1 MFMKKIILAIG
12 IIGLAIVGFAIF
24 KGWFGMGG
32 QAAMFESGQISILND
47 SADTISVEYKM
58 GEENVDATIPAREKM
73 LCGSNGFVRI
83 FTAKKDGS
91 YEVMYPVDTQLREV
105 TLSQIVESVKKE
117 AVEGEIFTK
126 KGMLGD
132 IAIMYEEVELE

>member
-1 MFMKKIILAIG
+1 MKKIILAIG
-12 IIGLAIVGFAIF
+12 IIGLLVVGCLIF
-24 KGWFGMGG
+24 RDRFGMGG
-32 QAAMFESGQISILND
+32 QAEMFESGQISLMND

-58 GEENVDATIPAREKM
+58 GEENVDATIPAREKL

-91 YEVMYPVDTQLREV
+91 YEVMYPVDSTLREV

-117 AVEGEIFTK
+117 AIEGEVFTK

-132 IAIMYEEVELE
+132 ISIMYEEIESE